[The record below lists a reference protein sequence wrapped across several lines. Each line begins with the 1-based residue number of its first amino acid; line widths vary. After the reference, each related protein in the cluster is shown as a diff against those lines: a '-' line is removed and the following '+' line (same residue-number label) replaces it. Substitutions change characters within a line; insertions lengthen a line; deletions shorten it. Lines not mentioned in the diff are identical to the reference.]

1 MIKTDQADCLGSGH
15 GLQGTQQQ
23 QRNNADSRP
32 GERPGLPSLPRVG
45 NGYDVHAL
53 AQGLPFMLGGIKLD
67 HTKGCIA
74 HSDGDCLLHALCD
87 ALLGALAMGDIGS
100 HFPDTSEEYKGIDS
114 RILLERTYA
123 MVRKARYYL
132 GNADCTVCLQ
142 APRIAKYIPR
152 MKEVLAGILDVAPEC
167 ISIKATTTEHLGFV
181 GREEGIAV
189 YATVLLWPE
198 V

>member
-1 MIKTDQADCLGSGH
+1 MIKTDQADRLGSVCS
-15 GLQGTQQQ
+15 LRGTQQQ
-23 QRNNADSRP
+23 QRNNADSGP
-32 GERPGLPSLPRVG
+32 GERPDLPSLPRVG

-53 AQGLPFMLGGIKLD
+53 GPGVPFILGGIQID

>member
-32 GERPGLPSLPRVG
+32 GERPDLPSLPRVG

-53 AQGLPFMLGGIKLD
+53 GPGVPFILGGIQID

>member
-1 MIKTDQADCLGSGH
+1 
-15 GLQGTQQQ
+15 
-23 QRNNADSRP
+23 
-32 GERPGLPSLPRVG
+32 
-45 NGYDVHAL
+45 
-53 AQGLPFMLGGIKLD
+53 
-67 HTKGCIA
+67 
-74 HSDGDCLLHALCD
+74 
-87 ALLGALAMGDIGS
+87 MGDIGS